1 MDTSQTEKLDP
12 SQAEELNA
20 LLAGG
25 LDTLQVGGLDAS
37 QAGGLDASQV
47 GELDALQ
54 VDGLDASEVEGLDAL
69 HNDNVLSLISRNS
82 QLVKEKEFLY
92 AENVKLKQEI
102 IHLRSTVQRLTAT
115 LLNDTQLLMYAGVT
129 RKVFKS
135 LLTWLQPV
143 TKPKK
148 NDLHLL
154 LPSQRLLMV
163 LMRLRQN
170 LCQGD
175 LAFRFAVDQSTVSR
189 TLHQWIPM
197 LATHLKPLI
206 QWPKTNIGP
215 KVPPYDDLPNS
226 VGIIDGTEIFIE
238 RPSNLETQKSSF
250 SDYKSHTT
258 VKYLVAIDTFTG
270 VFTFVSPGF
279 SGNCSDRFTVQHSG
293 LLDLLQPGQR
303 ILADKGYTA
312 RDLFA
317 QKRCFLTIP
326 SFLSDGRLS
335 GQQAIQSRLIA
346 SVRIKVENAIKRL
359 KDFKIFSDM
368 LCNRINK
375 KQIDDMFI
383 IVCALCNLKP
393 RLTNN

>member
-1 MDTSQTEKLDP
+1 M
-12 SQAEELNA
+12 
-20 LLAGG
+20 
-25 LDTLQVGGLDAS
+25 
-37 QAGGLDASQV
+37 
-47 GELDALQ
+47 
-54 VDGLDASEVEGLDAL
+54 
-69 HNDNVLSLISRNS
+69 
-82 QLVKEKEFLY
+82 
-92 AENVKLKQEI
+92 
-102 IHLRSTVQRLTAT
+102 QRLTAT

-129 RKVFKS
+129 RKVFES

-143 TKPKK
+143 TKSKK

-170 LCQGD
+170 ICQGD

-197 LATHLKPLI
+197 LATHLKLLI

-238 RPSNLETQKSSF
+238 RPSNLETLKSSF

-279 SGNCSDRFTVQHSG
+279 SGNCSDRFTMQHSR
-293 LLDLLQPGQR
+293 LLDLPQPGQR

-326 SFLSDGRLS
+326 SFLADGQLS

-346 SVRIKVENAIKRL
+346 IVHIKVENAIKRL
-359 KDFKIFSDM
+359 KDFKIFSEM